1 MRISEIMAVDVE
13 TVDLDATI
21 EEAAQVMSD
30 ADVGCVPVVDD
41 GKVMGI
47 VTDRDIVVRAV
58 SEGLPPSDTPV
69 TEIMTRVVVHCYED
83 DDVEKAAK
91 LMAAEQV
98 RRVFVYDRDGL
109 ITGVVSLGDLAQT
122 TDKGGAVLKEVSRRG
137 MPPEDAA
144 SRAAAGRDGAEAMD
158 TLVKGELSAI
168 ETYKQALRKVGY
180 GTWPGAELLRI
191 ETEHETA
198 AALLKERIRRRGMEP
213 PQTSGLWGA
222 WSKAIEGAAKVFGG
236 KAAIKALKVGE
247 EHGVHEYETALRD
260 ESLDPEIKALIRR
273 TLLPQTR
280 AHIPVLERVLSEV

>member
-1 MRISEIMAVDVE
+1 VY
-13 TVDLDATI
+13 
-21 EEAAQVMSD
+21 
-30 ADVGCVPVVDD
+30 
-41 GKVMGI
+41 
-47 VTDRDIVVRAV
+47 
-58 SEGLPPSDTPV
+58 
-69 TEIMTRVVVHCYED
+69 CYED
-83 DDVEKAAK
+83 DDVEKAVK
-91 LMAAEQV
+91 LMTDEQV
-98 RRVFVYDRDGL
+98 RRVFVYDRAGL
-109 ITGVVSLGDLAQT
+109 LTGVVSLGDLART
-122 TDKGGAVLKEVSRRG
+122 TTTGGKVLEKVSRRAA
-137 MPPEDAA
+137 PPLD
-144 SRAAAGRDGAEAMD
+144 GRDGAAAID
-158 TLVKGELSAI
+158 NLVKGELSAI
-168 ETYKQALRKVGY
+168 ETSKQALGKVGY

-247 EHGVHEYETALRD
+247 EHGVNEYETALRD

>member
-1 MRISEIMAVDVE
+1 MRVTEIMSADVE
-13 TVDLDATI
+13 TVELDATV

-30 ADVGCVPVVDD
+30 ADVGCVPVVDGD
-41 GKVMGI
+41 KVLGV
-47 VTDRDIVVRAV
+47 VTDRDIVLRAV
-58 SEGLPPSDTPV
+58 AEGLLPGDTPV
-69 TEIMTRVVVHCYED
+69 AEVMTRVLVHCWED
-83 DDVEKAAK
+83 DDVEKAAE
-91 LMAAEQV
+91 LMAEERV
-98 RRVFVYDRDGL
+98 RRVLVYGRDGTL
-109 ITGVVSLGDLAQT
+109 AGVVSLGDLAPAT
-122 TDKGGAVLKEVSRRG
+122 GKGGELLEKVSRRG
-137 MPPEDAA
+137 AA
-144 SRAAAGRDGAEAMD
+144 PASEGFASAVRDGAEAID

-213 PQTSGLWGA
+213 PENSGLWGA

-236 KAAIKALKVGE
+236 KAAIKALKAGE

-260 ESLDPEIKALIRR
+260 ETLDPEIKALIRR

-280 AHIPVLERVLSEV
+280 AHIPVLDRVLSEV

>member
-1 MRISEIMAVDVE
+1 MRITEIMAVDVE
-13 TVDLDATI
+13 TVDVDATV
-21 EEAAQVMSD
+21 EEAAQAMSD
-30 ADVGCVPVVDD
+30 ADVGCVPIVDG
-41 GKVMGI
+41 GKILGV
-47 VTDRDIVVRAV
+47 VTDRDIVLRAV
-58 SEGLPPSDTPV
+58 AEGLIPGDTPV
-69 TEIMTRVVVHCYED
+69 TEIMTRVVHHCYED
-83 DDVEKAAK
+83 DDVEKAVK
-91 LMAAEQV
+91 LMKDEQV
-98 RRVFVYDRDGL
+98 RRVFVYNRDGFV
-109 ITGVVSLGDLAQT
+109 TGVVSLGDLVQT
-122 TDKGGAVLKEVSRRG
+122 TERGGDILKAVSRRG
-137 MPPEDAA
+137 APPGTAS
-144 SRAAAGRDGAEAMD
+144 SRAAAVHDGAGAMD

-191 ETEHETA
+191 EAEHETA

>member
-1 MRISEIMAVDVE
+1 MRISEIMAADVE
-13 TVDLDATI
+13 TVDLDATV

-30 ADVGCVPVVDD
+30 ADVGCVPVVED
-41 GKVMGI
+41 GKVRGI

-58 SEGLPPSDTPV
+58 SEGLPPGDTPV

-83 DDVEKAAK
+83 DDLEKAIK
-91 LMAAEQV
+91 LMTDEKV
-98 RRVFVYDRDGL
+98 RRVLVYDRDGV
-109 ITGVVSLGDLAQT
+109 IAGVVSLGDLAQT
-122 TDKGGAVLKEVSRRG
+122 TEEGGAVLKAVSRHG
-137 MPPEDAA
+137 APPADAA
-144 SRAAAGRDGAEAMD
+144 SRAASGRDGAEAMD

-191 ETEHETA
+191 ETDHETA

-222 WSKAIEGAAKVFGG
+222 WSSAIEGAAKVFGG

-247 EHGVHEYETALRD
+247 EHGVHEYETALRN
-260 ESLDPEIKALIRR
+260 EALDPEIKALIRR